1 MVTDQQ
7 HLRRRRRDIVLDP
20 AFIAELRA
28 LDVPELRSRRKL
40 AEEEEAELSY
50 VRRLLQSRLDVIDS
64 ELQRRRTSTHS
75 GQAVADVVAILTAE
89 TAAEPRHVAPA
100 LDPSPIA
107 QQRRAVERLLAD
119 PALSYVTVLST
130 DDLAVARER
139 VSTFEQEVSGQR
151 LAVQAVVDS
160 ITDELMQRYRNRE
173 ATIDTLLT

>member
-1 MVTDQQ
+1 MSEQQ
-7 HLRRRRRDIVLDP
+7 HPRRRRRDTVLDP
-20 AFIAELRA
+20 NFIRHLPAIDL
-28 LDVPELRSRRKL
+28 VELRSRRKL

-50 VRRLLQSRLDVIDS
+50 LRRLLQSRLDVIDN
-64 ELQRRRTSTHS
+64 ELQRRRESTHS

-89 TAAEPRHVAPA
+89 TAGEPRHIAPA

-130 DDLAVARER
+130 DDLAVAREQ
-139 VSTFEQEVSGQR
+139 VSSFEQEVSGQR
-151 LAVQAVVDS
+151 LSVQTVVDS
-160 ITDELMQRYRNRE
+160 ITDELMQRYRNKQ

>member
-1 MVTDQQ
+1 MTDQQ
-7 HLRRRRRDIVLDP
+7 HPRRRRRDTVLDA
-20 AFIAELRA
+20 AFTHDLQA
-28 LDVPELRSRRKL
+28 LPVPELRGRRKL

-64 ELQRRRTSTHS
+64 ELQRRRSSTHS

-89 TAAEPRHVAPA
+89 PVSEPRHIAPG

-107 QQRRAVERLLAD
+107 EQRRAVERLLAD

-130 DDLAVARER
+130 DDLAVAREQ
-139 VSTFEQEVSGQR
+139 VSAFEQEVSSQR

-160 ITDELMQRYRNRE
+160 ITGELMQRYRNRE
-173 ATIDTLLT
+173 ATVDTLLT

>member
-1 MVTDQQ
+1 MNDHQ
-7 HLRRRRRDIVLDP
+7 HPRRRRRDTVLAPEFTRNLP
-20 AFIAELRA
+20 ALELA
-28 LDVPELRSRRKL
+28 ELRSRRKL

-50 VRRLLQSRLDVIDS
+50 LRRLLQSRLDVIDN
-64 ELQRRRTSTHS
+64 ELERRRQSTHS

-89 TAAEPRHVAPA
+89 TAAEPRHIAPA

-130 DDLAVARER
+130 DDLAVAREQ
-139 VSTFEQEVSGQR
+139 VSSFEQEVSSQR
-151 LAVQAVVDS
+151 LSVQAVVDS
-160 ITDELMQRYRNRE
+160 ITDELMQRYRNRQ